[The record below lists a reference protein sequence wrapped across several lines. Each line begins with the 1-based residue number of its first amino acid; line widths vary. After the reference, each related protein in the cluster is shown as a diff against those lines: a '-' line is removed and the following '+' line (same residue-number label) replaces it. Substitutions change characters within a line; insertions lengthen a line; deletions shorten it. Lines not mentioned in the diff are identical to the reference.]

1 MVINLDKIDDLYYQ
15 GHLKKVEPSPLKSAL
30 SLKEANIWLKE
41 AELTY
46 DHGYYRSTR
55 ISVYFAFL
63 HATRAVS
70 LRDGVLE
77 TESHYLLDYLE
88 KYIDEGTL
96 KSECMVM
103 LNYMFDIHY
112 QDQHHFQC
120 TRNPQEILQ
129 AIRYCHVFIKN
140 IKVFL
145 DKTNRLPKAVIKNA
159 LREKELERSESI
171 NKH

>member
-30 SLKEANIWLKE
+30 SLKEAKIWLKE